1 MLEVMALLSFGE
13 LTGSVLSTYSD
24 TATATYIR
32 RHFVVN
38 GLRSV
43 ISCIGS
49 TSYEVPISICRPA
62 AYGPLSHE
70 AWIYRFSSF
79 MFHVTSDRG
88 GLVPSKDLGANCKV
102 AAPTPQ
108 LMYFSSGI
116 YKHFGLR
123 IRPAASR
130 SDSCIGC
137 PVSVTS
143 LAG

>member
-24 TATATYIR
+24 TASATYIR
-32 RHFVVN
+32 RHFVVI

-70 AWIYRFSSF
+70 AWNYKFSSF

-88 GLVPSKDLGANCKV
+88 GPIPSEDLGANSKLP
-102 AAPTPQ
+102 APTPQ
-108 LMYFSSGI
+108 LLYFSSGI
-116 YKHFGLR
+116 YKHSGLR
-123 IRPAASR
+123 TRPAASR

-137 PVSVTS
+137 PVSVTG